1 VCVCFCIWYGL
12 YIYVIYIYIYIY
24 IRFVFGASFCISMM
38 VLNFFASVLL
48 DAMDAMF
55 FLYAVDRDHR

>member
-1 VCVCFCIWYGL
+1 MVWL
-12 YIYVIYIYIYIY
+12 IYICYIYIY